1 MDVRPGERA
10 LGALETLTSSKPAA
24 RLELAAFRL
33 LPERKRRSVVAAGM
47 RRQARTCRT
56 AGSPFYGGLLDS
68 VAADV
73 ERGGPCWRAV
83 SGEMP
88 RRTALPLRFMGAV
101 HRLVLAGE
109 APELARFYPSA
120 SADPVAG
127 DPWPAFTAAVAAHEQ
142 ELRTLVKQPNQTNEV
157 RRSAALACGFLLVAR
172 ETELPLRLLELG
184 ASAGLNLRWDR
195 YAYRAAGESWGNPA
209 SPVVLDEFTGSC
221 PVLGVHAEVVE
232 RRGCDVIP
240 IDAAAPESALTLRS
254 LVWADQVD
262 RLRLLE
268 AALSVAAD
276 TPVELQRE
284 SASSWLPRE
293 TGALLDGAATVAFHS
308 YVEQFFT
315 RVEAARIGAAVAS
328 AGARATQA
336 APFAYMKLEPEG
348 KRLLLRLR
356 LWPGGDERV
365 VASCTHHGADVQWLL
380 HDRTGTRRGVP
391 A

>member
-10 LGALETLTSSKPAA
+10 LGALETLTGSKPAA

-33 LPERKRRSVVAAGM
+33 LPERKRRSVVASGM

-56 AGSPFYGGLLDS
+56 AGSPFYGQLLDS
-68 VAADV
+68 AAADV

-88 RRTALPLRFMGAV
+88 RRTALPLRFMGGV

-109 APELARFYPSA
+109 APDLARFYPSA
-120 SADPVAG
+120 SADPDPG
-127 DPWPAFTAAVAAHEQ
+127 DPWPAFSAAVAEHEH
-142 ELRTLVKQPNQTNEV
+142 ELRALVKQPNQTNEV

-172 ETELPLRLLELG
+172 ETGLPLRLLELG

-195 YAYRAAGESWGNPA
+195 YAYRAGGESWGNPA
-209 SPVVLDEFTGSC
+209 SPVVLDEFSGPC
-221 PVLGVHAEVVE
+221 PVFDVHAEVVE

-240 IDAAAPESALTLRS
+240 IDAASPDAALTLRS

-268 AALSVAAD
+268 AALSVAAGE
-276 TPVELQRE
+276 PVELARE

-293 TGALLDGAATVAFHS
+293 TGSLAPGAATVVFHS
-308 YVEQFFT
+308 YVEQFFGT
-315 RVEAARIGAAVAS
+315 VAARRIGAAIDS
-328 AGARATQA
+328 AGSRATPD

-348 KRLLLRLR
+348 KRLVLRLR
-356 LWPGGDERV
+356 LWPGGEERV

-380 HDRTGTRRGVP
+380 HDRTGPRKGVP